1 MLEIS
6 VLTDISVFE
15 FYRYIGGYFYM
26 SIDISEINNV
36 ILVFNH
42 RSGRGRD
49 IILGEAMVKVAIIL
63 RIVIFMVHL
72 KTRKIVPTTI
82 S

>member
-1 MLEIS
+1 
-6 VLTDISVFE
+6 
-15 FYRYIGGYFYM
+15 M